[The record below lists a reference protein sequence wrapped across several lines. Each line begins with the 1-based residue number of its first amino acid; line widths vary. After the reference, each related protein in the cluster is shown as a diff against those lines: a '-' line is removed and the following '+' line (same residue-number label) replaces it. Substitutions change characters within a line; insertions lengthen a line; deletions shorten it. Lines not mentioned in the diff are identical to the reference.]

1 MEHEVYVPFPVGTVR
16 QALTEPE
23 RLARCVPGAQLDADP
38 APGVP
43 EGRLRLRVGGSTITY
58 RGTLRVTPRDGDPD
72 AFDAAARG
80 TEVRGDGFAEL
91 DLTVRVA
98 PDEGGKGT
106 TLSCTAVVR
115 SAGRLAAATDDAV
128 QAVGRRILDRFA
140 TTLTEDLSLRP
151 VATGEPDASAVATGE
166 PSGSGTQ
173 ASSDASDVQASSDAS
188 DVQSPPDAGTTA
200 ADGAAV
206 FASEPTDGR
215 EEPGATGAEPAG
227 DEEDAVAGADALA
240 AEETEEDGDD
250 VEGVSGTEGVSG
262 IEGGREPGAEDDPD
276 DVTGVD
282 DADAEDADDADDV
295 DEAGDLVDAPPRSGV
310 FETEIPPPSLDP
322 LADDE
327 LGIPAEPPAEAA
339 HARRTMIGRSAEEV
353 DHAPPRG
360 RYAPVP
366 APDTTSASATLR
378 WAAPAAAVVLA
389 SAVVVGRVL
398 RRRR

>member
-23 RLARCVPGAQLDADP
+23 RLARCVPGAQLDADH

-58 RGTLRVTPRDGDPD
+58 RGSLQVTPRDGEPD
-72 AFDAAARG
+72 AFDAALRG
-80 TEVRGDGFAEL
+80 TEVRGEGFAEL
-91 DLTVRVA
+91 DVTVRVA
-98 PDEGGKGT
+98 SDEGGKGT
-106 TLSCTAVVR
+106 TLSCTAVLRSGGRLAGAADDTVR
-115 SAGRLAAATDDAV
+115 SAGRRL
-128 QAVGRRILDRFA
+128 LERFA

-151 VATGEPDASAVATGE
+151 VAAGEPDG
-166 PSGSGTQ
+166 
-173 ASSDASDVQASSDAS
+173 
-188 DVQSPPDAGTTA
+188 PDAQAAPGAGPAAGATTA
-200 ADGAAV
+200 ADGVAV
-206 FASEPTDGR
+206 FGGEPADVP
-215 EEPGATGAEPAG
+215 EESGAAGADPAG
-227 DEEDAVAGADALA
+227 DEDDVLAEDDAVDAL
-240 AEETEEDGDD
+240 G
-250 VEGVSGTEGVSG
+250 GVD
-262 IEGGREPGAEDDPD
+262 GGREPGAEDDPD

-282 DADAEDADDADDV
+282 DADAEDV
-295 DEAGDLVDAPPRSGV
+295 DEVGDLVDAPPRSGV
-310 FETEIPPPSLDP
+310 FETEIPPSSLDP
-322 LADDE
+322 LAEEE

-366 APDTTSASATLR
+366 APDASTASATLR